1 MTSTDPTK
9 VPAKDADATSNR
21 AAPETAS
28 DGAAPEGAASE
39 TAAGATPVATDSA
52 VTGSATADGAPA
64 DAATD
69 IAVEPDAPDD
79 AGAPEGHEGDAA
91 AADPDASEV
100 EVAAVPDPPGKRTAG
115 RTARGLLKTMR
126 PRQWVKNVLVFA
138 APFVGGGVFDLPV
151 LLDCVLAFVAFSLA
165 ASGVYLVNDALDVEA
180 DRVHPTKCRRPIA
193 AGIVPLPL
201 AYVTAAV
208 LFVAAIAVSIAVTWE
223 LILVLAIY
231 VAVQLSYC
239 LWLKHQPV
247 IDICIVAS
255 GFLMR
260 AIAGGVATGIVLSQ
274 WFLLVAGFG
283 SLFMVAGKR
292 YAEMMLAERTGAK
305 IRKSLESYS
314 ASYLRYIWSLS
325 ATVMI
330 MTYGLWAFEIRE
342 THHNTVWSVI
352 SIVPFVIAVL
362 RYSVDVDRGTGG
374 EPEEIALG
382 DRVLQVLALA
392 WIVMLTLA
400 VYS

>member
-1 MTSTDPTK
+1 MTSTDS
-9 VPAKDADATSNR
+9 TSR
-21 AAPETAS
+21 VGDSPDTPEAS
-28 DGAAPEGAASE
+28 
-39 TAAGATPVATDSA
+39 T
-52 VTGSATADGAPA
+52 TADSTGTEGLA
-64 DAATD
+64 DQAGTD
-69 IAVEPDAPDD
+69 QAETTNAETKTETTTDAV
-79 AGAPEGHEGDAA
+79 
-91 AADPDASEV
+91 AAD
-100 EVAAVPDPPGKRTAG
+100 VAPPKKTPA
-115 RTARGLLKTMR
+115 RTARGVLKTMR

-138 APFVGGGVFDLPV
+138 APFVGGGIFSGNVW
-151 LLDCVLAFVAFSLA
+151 LDCVIAFAAFSLA

-180 DRVHPTKCRRPIA
+180 DRAHPTKCRRPIA
-193 AGIVPLPL
+193 AGIVPVTL
-201 AYVTAAV
+201 AYVVAAV
-208 LFVAAIAVSIAVTWE
+208 LFAGAIALGLLADWRLLV
-223 LILVLAIY
+223 VLAVY
-231 VAVQLSYC
+231 VAVQLAYC

-255 GFLMR
+255 GFLLR
-260 AIAGGVATGIVLSQ
+260 AIAGGVATGIALSQ

-330 MTYGLWAFEIRE
+330 MTYSLWAFEIRE
-342 THHNTVWSVI
+342 THHNSVWSVI

-362 RYSVDVDRGTGG
+362 RYSVDVDRGSGG

-392 WIVMLTLA
+392 WVAMLTLA
-400 VYS
+400 VYA